1 MKIFK
6 PERFIEEYGYLLD
19 YFNDKRVIEIRGR
32 KIFIRGLIGQI
43 IGEERFILMEFKLN
57 EDASYKEIERIY
69 IGKGERFK
77 AIRFIRYVTYDEL
90 TYKSK
95 ENLPRAVEKAI
106 RVNEERWIEFFNR
119 AGLITPRTH
128 TLELLSLIGRKT
140 VEKILEEREKEKFKN
155 FDDIRNRIKID
166 PVRAIVD
173 RILDEIK
180 GECTHYL
187 FVRKPR
193 L

>member
-19 YFNDKRVIEIRGR
+19 YFNDKRLIEIRGR

-95 ENLPRAVEKAI
+95 ENLPRAVEKAV

-173 RILDEIK
+173 RILSEIK

-187 FVRKPR
+187 FVRKPKP
-193 L
+193 

>member
-57 EDASYKEIERIY
+57 EDASYEEIERIY

-77 AIRFIRYVTYDEL
+77 ALRFIRYVTYDEL